1 MPDLDSLLNFLY
13 IVAFLAAMV
22 LPAFQKQRREEARKR
37 AEELRRGSDVPTVEE
52 RDPSDVPD
60 PVVRRQPAPAAP
72 ASSEVEP
79 VKAAAEPTEHR
90 SAADLPSPVPAAPIR
105 DLVAHT
111 AIGAADFP
119 QLEDTHSIGSIGD
132 EITFGSI
139 DELGSE
145 PRHASPLASAPS
157 GTGSPG
163 LSASAKG
170 LGSMDRE
177 ALRRAI
183 LWREVLDKPV
193 SLRQQQRTN

>member
-1 MPDLDSLLNFLY
+1 VLDLDSLLNFLY

-52 RDPSDVPD
+52 RDPSDVPE
-60 PVVRRQPAPAAP
+60 PVIRRKPEPATEEA
-72 ASSEVEP
+72 EP

-90 SAADLPSPVPAAPIR
+90 TASDLPSPVSATPMRDSVAQAAI
-105 DLVAHT
+105 D
-111 AIGAADFP
+111 AADFP
-119 QLEDTHSIGSIGD
+119 QLEDAPSIGSIGD

-139 DELGSE
+139 GELESE
-145 PRHASPLASAPS
+145 TRAAAALLPTPA
-157 GTGSPG
+157 GTGAPV
-163 LSASAKG
+163 LSASARG
-170 LGSMDRE
+170 LGTIDRE